1 MNEQAVRAL
10 IRDAIARHMGQ
21 PLPAQADRT
30 LHGGLNPRPPYVPNL
45 TQPHPTDS
53 AVYSSGG
60 STYLSQPHSSHVLY
74 AGLVNVSDV
83 CVIEPAVPCDHCG
96 YCKSHG
102 H

>member
-21 PLPAQADRT
+21 AAP
-30 LHGGLNPRPPYVPNL
+30 
-45 TQPHPTDS
+45 TQPHTTH
-53 AVYSSGG
+53 A
-60 STYLSQPHSSHVLY
+60 TNITHATHSSHVLY
-74 AGLVNVSDV
+74 AGLMNVSDA